1 MADYPYRLNIK
12 ICTASEAAAVTEE
25 GTPAVVSDGPSVY
38 AFGVYS
44 AGAWRYCQPYDDTL
58 ATIAAVS
65 ATSYGINMLGQT
77 PATIKSYLGI
87 ETAVGGI
94 WRNAAGVVQSIP
106 PLPAVTKITPFD
118 SALGDPTLV
127 TEDYANNQLIVQKA
141 GRYLLTFG
149 RTYLTGTNNVLWTVM
164 VYVNGVEQP
173 HARRQVNVANAS
185 SPNYAELCTIIN
197 ANAGDT
203 VDIRLWH
210 GNASAVNITYTYAEL
225 SLHSI

>member
-12 ICTASEAAAVTEE
+12 ICTASEAAAVTEG
-25 GTPAVVSDGPSVY
+25 GTPAVVSDGPERLRFRRLLGRGL
-38 AFGVYS
+38 ALLPAIRRHAGDHRGRERDELRNQH
-44 AGAWRYCQPYDDTL
+44 AGADTSHDQELPGHRDGGGRYL
-58 ATIAAVS
+58 AQCCGCGAVHPAAF
-65 ATSYGINMLGQT
+65 
-77 PATIKSYLGI
+77 
-87 ETAVGGI
+87 
-94 WRNAAGVVQSIP
+94 
-106 PLPAVTKITPFD
+106 PAVTKSRRSIRRL
-118 SALGDPTLV
+118 AIPTLV

-173 HARRQVNVANAS
+173 HARRQVNVANVS

-210 GNASAVNITYTYAEL
+210 DSASAVDITYTYAEL
-225 SLHSI
+225 SSSI